1 MVATG
6 SIEVGSEADNL
17 QVLMARQPIYTK
29 SQDVVAFELL
39 FRDPDGKFIEGLKDK
54 DATLGV
60 LLGTYASIS
69 KGGELRNMPCFLKV
83 TDSFLLDHDMPDL
96 PQQSFVIE
104 ILGYSNFSDRLL
116 ARVQQLANQG
126 YRLALAD
133 YDPRDDRFAPLLN
146 IVHVL
151 KLDIQKLGLDNLPA
165 IVQKLRPYQLELLAD
180 KVESQDEFRQCLE
193 MGFRL
198 YMGYFLSKP
207 QPVKGKKI
215 SGNKVLLIQLL
226 TELQKPNATA
236 QSVEAIAL
244 NDPALT
250 YRILRVVNSAAF
262 SLRREITSL
271 SHAIA
276 LLGMEQVRRWVM
288 LFLASSDGDKPD
300 DLTRNMLQRGRMCE
314 LLAEMTERPEPINH
328 FIVGLLSQLDVML
341 DIEMNELMSQV
352 PLQQEIKAALTER
365 QGSYGLVLQE
375 VEYYERGDFE
385 HLHKLLDRQF
395 YEVAYR
401 HSIGWANQVMQALQ
415 EGAK

>member
-1 MVATG
+1 MATSSTEQG
-6 SIEVGSEADNL
+6 AEPDNL

-29 SQDVVAFELL
+29 SQDVAAFELL
-39 FRDPDGKFIEGLKDK
+39 FRDPDGNFIAGLKDK

-60 LLGTYASIS
+60 LLGAYSSIS
-69 KGGELRNMPCFLKV
+69 KGGEIQNLPCFLKV

-96 PQQSFVIE
+96 PRQSFVIE
-104 ILGYSNFSDRLL
+104 ILGYSKFSAALL
-116 ARVQQLANQG
+116 ERVKELASQG

-133 YDPRDDRFAPLLN
+133 YDPRDERFEPLLN

-151 KLDIQKLGLDNLPA
+151 KLDIQKLGLVNLPA

-180 KVESQDEFRQCLE
+180 KVETQDEFRHCLE
-193 MGFRL
+193 LGFAL

-215 SGNKVLLIQLL
+215 TGNKVLLIQLL
-226 TELQKPNATA
+226 AELQKPSATA
-236 QSVEAIAL
+236 QSVEALAL

-262 SLRREITSL
+262 NLRREVTSL

-288 LFLASSDGDKPD
+288 LFLANSDGDKPD

-314 LLAEMTERPEPINH
+314 LIAEMSERPEPINH

-341 DIEMNELMSQV
+341 DIEMRELMNQV
-352 PLQQEIKAALTER
+352 PLQQEIKVALTARE
-365 QGSYGLVLQE
+365 GSYGLVLQE
-375 VEYYERGDFE
+375 VEYYERGEFE
-385 HLHKLLDRQF
+385 QLQNLLARHF

-401 HSIGWANQVMQALQ
+401 HSISWATQVMRSLQ
-415 EGAK
+415 ESAK

>member
-1 MVATG
+1 VATSSTEQG
-6 SIEVGSEADNL
+6 AEPDNL

-29 SQDVVAFELL
+29 SQDVAAFELL
-39 FRDPDGKFIEGLKDK
+39 FRDPDGNFIAGLKDK

-60 LLGTYASIS
+60 LLGAYSSIS
-69 KGGELRNMPCFLKV
+69 KGGEIQNLPCFLKV

-96 PQQSFVIE
+96 PRQSFVIE
-104 ILGYSNFSDRLL
+104 ILGYSKFSAALL
-116 ARVQQLANQG
+116 ERVKELASQG

-133 YDPRDDRFAPLLN
+133 YDPRDERFEPLLN

-151 KLDIQKLGLDNLPA
+151 KLDIQKLGLVNLPA

-180 KVESQDEFRQCLE
+180 KVETQDEFRHCLE
-193 MGFRL
+193 LGFAL

-215 SGNKVLLIQLL
+215 TGNKVLLIQLL
-226 TELQKPNATA
+226 AELQKPSATA
-236 QSVEAIAL
+236 QSVEALAL

-262 SLRREITSL
+262 NLRREVTSL

-288 LFLASSDGDKPD
+288 LFLANSDGDKPD

-314 LLAEMTERPEPINH
+314 LIAEMSERPEPINH

-341 DIEMNELMSQV
+341 DIEMRELMNQV
-352 PLQQEIKAALTER
+352 PLQQEIKVALTARE
-365 QGSYGLVLQE
+365 GSYGLVLQE
-375 VEYYERGDFE
+375 VEYYERGEFE
-385 HLHKLLDRQF
+385 QLQNLLARHF

-401 HSIGWANQVMQALQ
+401 HSISWATQVMRSLQ
-415 EGAK
+415 ESAK

>member
-1 MVATG
+1 VATAG
-6 SIEVGSEADNL
+6 KEIEPGAEDL

-29 SQDVVAFELL
+29 SQDVAAFELL
-39 FRDPDGKFIEGLKDK
+39 FRDPNGNFVEGLADK

-60 LLGTYASIS
+60 LLGTYSSIS
-69 KGGELRNMPCFLKV
+69 KGGEVQSLPCFLKV

-96 PQQSFVIE
+96 PRNSFVIE
-104 ILGYSNFSDRLL
+104 ILGHSKFTPALIDRVKSL
-116 ARVQQLANQG
+116 AEQG

-133 YDPRDDRFAPLLN
+133 YDPLDERFAPLLN

-151 KLDIQKLGLDNLPA
+151 KIDIQKLGLDNLPG
-165 IVQKLRPYQLELLAD
+165 ILQKLRPYQLELLAD
-180 KVESQDEFRQCLE
+180 KVETKEEFRLCLE
-193 MGFRL
+193 MGFEL

-207 QPVKGKKI
+207 EPVKGKKI

-226 TELQKPNATA
+226 AELQRPNATA
-236 QSVEAIAL
+236 QSVEQIAL

-262 SLRREITSL
+262 NLRREITSL

-276 LLGMEQVRRWVM
+276 LLGMDQIRRWVM
-288 LFLASSDGDKPD
+288 LFLANSDGNKPD

-314 LLAEMTERPEPINH
+314 LIAEMTGRDEAINH

-341 DIEMNELMSQV
+341 DIEMSELMSQV
-352 PLQQEIKAALTER
+352 PLHQDMKAALIKRE
-365 QGSYGLVLQE
+365 GSYGQILQE
-375 VEYYERGDFE
+375 VEHYEHGEFE
-385 HLHKLLDRQF
+385 HLQRLLDRHF

-401 HSIGWANQVMQALQ
+401 HSISWATQVMQALQ
-415 EGAK
+415 EAA